1 MQREEMLELASLV
14 AKSVVTALKQE
25 NIIGGNSVVN
35 LVSNNNLEAPMK
47 NKKSEKTAYQKC
59 EQLLY
64 NYKGF
69 KRIVDERLEEIE
81 EIKKY
86 GVRHNGGVKER
97 VQGGKLPG
105 DIVLPD
111 ESVENA
117 VHKIHCAM
125 SLTVQVISMIEKCL
139 DALKS
144 DPYYNVLEMRYF
156 EGRTLEEIAV
166 YFDCDTSTISRNR
179 TRLVKEIALQMFPD
193 DVVSEYM
200 N

>member
-1 MQREEMLELASLV
+1 VQKEEMLELAELV
-14 AKSVVTALKQE
+14 ATSVVKALKQE
-25 NIIGGNSVVN
+25 GVVGKADT
-35 LVSNNNLEAPMK
+35 SSA
-47 NKKSEKTAYQKC
+47 NKKTEKTAYQKC

-69 KRIVDERLEEIE
+69 KRIVEERLEEIE

-86 GVRHNGGVKER
+86 GVRHGCGAKER

-105 DIVLPD
+105 DFVLPD

-117 VHKIHCAM
+117 VHRIHCAI
-125 SLTVQVISMIEKCL
+125 SLTVQVIDMIDSCMA
-139 DALKS
+139 ALKN

-156 EGRTLEEIAV
+156 ENRTLEEIAV
-166 YFDCDTSTISRNR
+166 YFNCDTSTISRNR
-179 TRLVKEIALQMFPD
+179 SRLVKEMALRLFPD
-193 DVVSEYM
+193 DVVSEYI